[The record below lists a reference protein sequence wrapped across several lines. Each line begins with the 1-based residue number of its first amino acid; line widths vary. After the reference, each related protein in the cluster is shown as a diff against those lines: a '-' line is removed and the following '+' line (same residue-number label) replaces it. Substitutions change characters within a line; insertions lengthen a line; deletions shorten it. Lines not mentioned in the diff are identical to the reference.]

1 MVLCF
6 LSGDKKGLRDR
17 NSPICTLSQNGYGT
31 DQGIISMHHGLPPL
45 PLEASPWF
53 HLSSNIP
60 PPHRNTDFMGSGS
73 LPSSPAAL
81 FSIRGACSV
90 AASYKPPMLVTRVQ
104 LPACA
109 CGAPLAGT
117 HMRVRVY
124 GSSAPSSA
132 GRWRWWQCCCCLN
145 SWAGSAP
152 QISISTLPGPPACP
166 HHHRVAQLAHD
177 RTCSQDLPGRCRH
190 S

>member
-1 MVLCF
+1 MSEGKVNGRMHGSALLAEAVHAVLGVSTRVV
-6 LSGDKKGLRDR
+6 LRGPGHKGGGGRLARSGQAHVSR
-17 NSPICTLSQNGYGT
+17 
-31 DQGIISMHHGLPPL
+31 
-45 PLEASPWF
+45 A
-53 HLSSNIP
+53 
-60 PPHRNTDFMGSGS
+60 HRTECN
-73 LPSSPAAL
+73 AIAH
-81 FSIRGACSV
+81 SV
-90 AASYKPPMLVTRVQ
+90 AVSYTPPMLVTRVQ

-109 CGAPLAGT
+109 CGTPLAGT

-145 SWAGSAP
+145 SWAGNAP
-152 QISISTLPGPPACP
+152 HISISTLPGPPACP
-166 HHHRVAQLAHD
+166 HHHRVVQLAHD